1 MNLKEPAWWGMSTPT
16 LFAAFAIVFWVW
28 ELKRPIR
35 KVRYG
40 RDIVLSVV
48 GVVVAGTLDP
58 VITDWVRRLL
68 ISLQEFRPGL
78 GLNAAVATVL
88 CFVCADLSRYFT
100 HRLMHTRYFWST
112 HRFHHSPT
120 ELHWLSGNRASPF
133 HVFLSFGP
141 TAFFAW
147 FFSLGVVEIAVTTFV
162 GVLWNYMMHI
172 NVRFSDRLQRVLEYV
187 VTTPRYHHIHHA
199 DAAALAGKNLGSV
212 FTFPDRLFGTYVNPD
227 RVDAGSLRFGLG
239 DEKLNPIRLVIGV

>member
-1 MNLKEPAWWGMSTPT
+1 MDLKNPASWAMSTPI
-16 LFAAFAIVFWVW
+16 LFVAFAIVFWVW
-28 ELKRPIR
+28 ELKSPIR
-35 KVRYG
+35 QVRYG
-40 RDIVLSVV
+40 RDIGLSLV
-48 GVVVAGTLDP
+48 GVIVAGTLDP
-58 VITDWVRRLL
+58 VITDWVRRQMM
-68 ISLQEFRPGL
+68 SLQEFRPDF
-78 GLNAAVATVL
+78 GLNAAVAAVL

-100 HRLMHTRYFWST
+100 HRLMHTKYFWST

-141 TAFFAW
+141 TAFFGW
-147 FFSLGVVEIAVTTFV
+147 LFSLGVLEIGVTTFI

-172 NVRFSDRLQRVLEYV
+172 NVRLSDRVQRVLEYV

-199 DAAALAGKNLGSV
+199 DAAELAGKNLGSV

-227 RVDAGSLRFGLG
+227 VVDASSLRFGLG
-239 DEKLNPIRLVIGV
+239 DEKLNPIRLVIGL

>member
-1 MNLKEPAWWGMSTPT
+1 MNFKEPASWETAART
-16 LFAAFAIVFWVW
+16 LFVLLAILFWVW

-40 RDIVLSVV
+40 REIVLSLV

-58 VITDWVRRLL
+58 VITHWVKARL
-68 ISLQEFRPGL
+68 ISFQELRPNL
-78 GLNAAVATVL
+78 GLNPVVATVL

-100 HRLMHTRYFWST
+100 HRLMHTSYLWPT

-133 HVFLSFGP
+133 HAFLSFGP

-147 FFSLGVVEIAVTTFV
+147 FFSLGVVEFGATALV
-162 GVLWNYMMHI
+162 GVLWNYMMHV
-172 NVRFSDRLQRVLEYV
+172 NVRLSDRLQRFLEYL

-199 DAAALAGKNLGSV
+199 DAAELAGKNLASV
-212 FTFPDRLFGTYVNPD
+212 FTFPDRLFGTYVSPD
-227 RVDAGSLRFGLG
+227 RVDAASLRFGLA
-239 DEKLNPIRLVIGV
+239 DEKLNPIRLIIGL